1 MNIPPFNTMPT
12 LVKTQ
17 AVKTQAV
24 KTQAVKTQAVKTQRV
39 KTPAEEVWFLV
50 QQWYFSRGKL
60 VPADEEKVCKEEIA
74 KEAVQIS
81 YNTAGIRLTRLK
93 DALSEAT
100 DFQKKAEL
108 MREIA
113 QCQAILA
120 ANPELNP
127 PETKATYGSD
137 SFWKDYWAKK
147 RAAGWVSKKDA
158 ASAAKAASSRK

>member
-1 MNIPPFNTMPT
+1 MPT
-12 LVKTQ
+12 LVKVPLVQ
-17 AVKTQAV
+17 KDQKVQKN
-24 KTQAVKTQAVKTQRV
+24 QRV
-39 KTPAEEVWFLV
+39 QRPRTPAEEVWFLV

-74 KEAVQIS
+74 KEAIQIS

-108 MREIA
+108 MGEIS

-120 ANPELNP
+120 ANPELKP
-127 PETKATYGSD
+127 PETKAAYGSD

-147 RAAGWVSKKDA
+147 KAAGWVSKKEA
-158 ASAAKAASSRK
+158 AAAKAASTRK